1 MLFCGFNEFPM
12 TDQALLPSP
21 QFLFPP
27 ILTYNLQLCISTLSF
42 LSLLPPSVIEAV
54 ILSLPY
60 FTPTFLSAHSPF
72 CLLLLSCHSLL
83 YAPRPPPHFPSA
95 LLFVKPFSALQV
107 CFIAT
112 VYLSITLFTLPLHP
126 LHLCCFSPSLCCPLP
141 IPPCISE
148 FTF

>member
-1 MLFCGFNEFPM
+1 M

-60 FTPTFLSAHSPF
+60 FFSHFPECSFAFLPLAFILSFTVICSPPAPS
-72 CLLLLSCHSLL
+72 LSLSLTIRQALFSFTGLL
-83 YAPRPPPHFPSA
+83 YCYS
-95 LLFVKPFSALQV
+95 
-107 CFIAT
+107 
-112 VYLSITLFTLPLHP
+112 LPLYNSFYP
-126 LHLCCFSPSLCCPLP
+126 STSPSPSLLFFSLPLLP
-141 IPPCISE
+141 TPHSSLHFRVHLLNFLP
-148 FTF
+148 